1 MSAGN
6 VYQANGFKDRAD
18 YLNSLCQEYPR
29 AAVMALA
36 DVLGPNE
43 DVDALITELED
54 NADEFMEELMRAPS
68 FYVAEVREGAVFIVD
83 RDDDQTRPSVTNAAE
98 DVVQSII
105 AEHGA
110 ERRIFYRDTM
120 QRWDELMHDG
130 HKFTGFKCGTVGFVP
145 PSI

>member
-1 MSAGN
+1 
-6 VYQANGFKDRAD
+6 
-18 YLNSLCQEYPR
+18 
-29 AAVMALA
+29 
-36 DVLGPNE
+36 
-43 DVDALITELED
+43 
-54 NADEFMEELMRAPS
+54 MRLPS
-68 FYVAEVREGAVFIVD
+68 FYVAEVRDGAVFIVD

-98 DVVQSII
+98 EVVQSII

-145 PSI
+145 PSV